1 MSRLEFI
8 QCCFLIVKILRVKD
22 EMFSIWIFFH
32 NLTLSDNMAKN
43 FFKAVNAESLL
54 EDSYGFDVIGIIF
67 GLLKE

>member
-1 MSRLEFI
+1 
-8 QCCFLIVKILRVKD
+8 
-22 EMFSIWIFFH
+22 MFSIWIFFH
-32 NLTLSDNMAKN
+32 NLALSDNMAKN

>member
-1 MSRLEFI
+1 MKFV

-32 NLTLSDNMAKN
+32 NLALSDNMAKN